1 MTRASKTI
9 GFVAVLAVL
18 ALAQWQYNI
27 GQTALGIVGLAKATA
42 EQTPAGAGA
51 GASAGGASGAKRSAP
66 PIAVKLAEAKN
77 ADLPLIERSYGTAQ
91 AMAQVNINARI
102 TSQVT
107 KVLVQDGQTV
117 KAGDVLLELDDRTLQ
132 ATLAKDMAT
141 LAKDNAGLE
150 NAKLQVFRAKTL
162 AARNAGTQADLDT
175 AVAAEKSAEQVVQAD
190 QAVID
195 ADKLQLDFAK
205 ITAPFDGKLG
215 TVTAVLGALVSTN
228 GTQTP
233 LMTITEMQPLKIA
246 FRLPEQV
253 LPAIRAKLDQKN
265 DVTVRVYESGS
276 HKLLDSGKLTFVD
289 SSVDTNS
296 GTIGIAATVANDKL
310 ALWPGQHVEVEVEY
324 GAATGA
330 LTVPTVAVQQGQIG
344 SFVWAIDQD
353 NKATATPVE
362 VSRYEGDSAAISKGL
377 TLGQQVVIEGQ
388 AKLNNGSMVRSGKP
402 AEAATADQKPA
413 DASAPADT
421 TPKKHKNKDTGA
433 TQP

>member
-1 MTRASKTI
+1 MTRLSKI
-9 GFVAVLAVL
+9 VVWLAVL
-18 ALAQWQYNI
+18 AALGFAQWKYNI
-27 GQTALGIVGLAKATA
+27 GQTALGYVGMSKSTA
-42 EQTPAGAGA
+42 EQTPSP
-51 GASAGGASGAKRSAP
+51 SAGSKKGGA
-66 PIAVKLAEAKN
+66 PIAVKLAQAKN
-77 ADLPLIERSYGTAQ
+77 ADLPLIERSYGTAE
-91 AMAQVNINARI
+91 ALAQVNINARI
-102 TSQVT
+102 SSQVT

-117 KAGDVLLELDDRTLQ
+117 KAGDALLELDDRTIQ

-141 LAKDNAGLE
+141 MAKDNAVLE

-162 AARNAGTQADLDT
+162 AARNAGTQQDLDT
-175 AVAAEKSAEQVVQAD
+175 AVASEKSAEQVVQAD

-215 TVTAVLGALVSTN
+215 TVSAVPGALVSTN

-233 LMTITEMQPLKIA
+233 LMTITQMQPLKIA

-253 LPAIRAKLDQKN
+253 LPAIRAKLDSKN
-265 DVTVRVYESGS
+265 DVTVRVYESGT
-276 HKLLDSGKLTFVD
+276 HTLLDSGKLTFVD
-289 SSVDTNS
+289 SSVDTGS
-296 GTIGIAATVANDKL
+296 GTIGIGATVANQKL

-353 NKATATPVE
+353 NKATATPVD
-362 VSRYEGDSAAISKGL
+362 VARYEGDTAAIAKGL
-377 TLGQQVVIEGQ
+377 SEGQQVVVEGQ
-388 AKLNNGSMVRSGKP
+388 AKLNNGSIVR
-402 AEAATADQKPA
+402 TAKPA
-413 DASAPADT
+413 DATSTPAADAKPADAAAGGAT
-421 TPKKHKNKDTGA
+421 KKHKPKDAGA